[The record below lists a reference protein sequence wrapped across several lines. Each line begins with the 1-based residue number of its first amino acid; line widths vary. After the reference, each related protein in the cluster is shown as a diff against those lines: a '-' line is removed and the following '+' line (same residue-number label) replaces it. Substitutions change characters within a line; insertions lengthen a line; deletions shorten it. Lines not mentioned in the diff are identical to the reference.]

1 MSDDTQRILN
11 ELRASL
17 HAHVDAA
24 VDAVHAQVTGTSVNE
39 PTPTDAV
46 TRLSERLTDL
56 EAVLDN
62 MPAEGV
68 ERYQRGTEIHGKLR
82 KTRKD
87 LDALEQASPDV
98 DTTAVRDEMRA
109 LTNRLLNEV
118 FSVDPDVETTV

>member
-24 VDAVHAQVTGTSVNE
+24 VDAVHAQVTGTSANE
-39 PTPTDAV
+39 PTPTEEAI
-46 TRLSERLTDL
+46 RLRDRLVDL

-62 MPAEGV
+62 IPAEGE
-68 ERYQRGTEIHGKLR
+68 ERYRRGTEIHGKLR
-82 KTRKD
+82 KARKN
-87 LDALEQASPDV
+87 LELIEQTPGV
-98 DTTAVRDEMRA
+98 DTTEIRTQLRN